1 MSFTPTIKHANHR
14 IYQVTQEKKKTLI
27 ELLLAQN
34 SDAAVLIVAQEKLP
48 FLAENFSHAKL
59 SLSEDGMLES
69 LSPIYDIVISYD
81 LPKEAQTYFRR
92 LSLAKEKAFAL
103 LDAHEQNG
111 LYQIEILLGRAIKQE
126 SLQGFGYP
134 IKEEV
139 KKEHKPREERSKQKS
154 DHKKP
159 YEKKSFDKIER
170 PKRDGD
176 FKRERKPFEK
186 SDKPKREG
194 DFKGEKK
201 SYDKKPYDKSEKPK
215 KAPQG
220 KKQNKFLGYDENGK
234 AIFSGKSG
242 ERNHRYDGKPKDFS
256 ETTAQKPKKV
266 GKTIQI
272 KELKKKEDSKES

>member
-14 IYQVTQEKKKTLI
+14 IYQVTQEKKKALI

-69 LSPIYDIVISYD
+69 LSPNYDIVISYD
-81 LPKEAQTYFRR
+81 LPNEAQTYFRR

-159 YEKKSFDKIER
+159 YEKKSFDKTER

-176 FKRERKPFEK
+176 FKREKKPFEK

-242 ERNHRYDGKPKDFS
+242 ERNHRYDGKPKDAPKS
-256 ETTAQKPKKV
+256 EQPQTKKT

-272 KELKKKEDSKES
+272 KELKKQPEEK